1 VCDPPFTETKGPTVD
16 VRARRRVPGESSSI
30 SKPKPRLNVRWIQ
43 NDNYL
48 EPKTKPFLP
57 NKPLVDPSDFTDF
70 IFPQSMSQPVTA
82 ESPLEY
88 HPPTHPTPG
97 LPATKR
103 MYLTR
108 LYYQLGEWLDYYT
121 GDHTLSARLRQL
133 RSSSPSAP
141 GTELP
146 SVLDLAKVGEA
157 IGKKNIGLFPQFGVS
172 GDWPPTL
179 LVHGS
184 EDGQVQVL
192 ESKCLAEGLKSVG
205 VEREL
210 IVVEGQGHSFD
221 YTLNAERE
229 FGGLFDQ
236 VAAFLV
242 RNLW

>member
-1 VCDPPFTETKGPTVD
+1 MSGK
-16 VRARRRVPGESSSI
+16 SSSI
-30 SKPKPRLNVRWIQ
+30 PKPKPRLNVHWIQ

-48 EPKTKPFLP
+48 ESKTKPFLP

-121 GDHTLSARLRQL
+121 GDHTLSSRLRQL
-133 RSSSPSAP
+133 RSSSEPP
-141 GTELP
+141 L
-146 SVLDLAKVGEA
+146 VLELAKVGEA

-172 GDWPPTL
+172 GNWPPTL

-221 YTLNAERE
+221 YTPNAERE
-229 FGGLFDQ
+229 FGGLFDRA
-236 VAAFLV
+236 AAFLV
-242 RNLW
+242 QNLQ